1 MMSVCSFL
9 CLPKETNQRKGT
21 QGTCPAEGGIP
32 CAPRCCRGF
41 ANSANASDSAN
52 PLFGSLSGARRRAN
66 GSLFSPFVLPRL
78 ADGGGK
84 RRGNCLRA
92 KPEFFRVPPSAR
104 SKGSP
109 QGQDW
114 LGCLFLVSSF
124 GHAKEEKGNSKKASS
139 LSPEFPEEPKRSS
152 LSPRGRGL
160 GRGGTCRCDAVGNF
174 THPQPPPVKG
184 GSLKAKFQ
192 PDITGSNREIEEK

>member
-1 MMSVCSFL
+1 LGGLKKVHPGIAGKEAMKSARSFL

-21 QGTCPAEGGIP
+21 QALVPPQAGFPVLLKAAGMLQTRCAQTVQPPFSAAFPVLGGVPMGI
-32 CAPRCCRGF
+32 
-41 ANSANASDSAN
+41 
-52 PLFGSLSGARRRAN
+52 LFPP
-66 GSLFSPFVLPRL
+66 PFVLPRL
-78 ADGGGK
+78 VDGGGK

-124 GHAKEEKGNSKKASS
+124 GHAKEEKENSPKASS
-139 LSPEFPEEPKRSS
+139 LSPEFPDEP
-152 LSPRGRGL
+152 
-160 GRGGTCRCDAVGNF
+160 
-174 THPQPPPVKG
+174 
-184 GSLKAKFQ
+184 
-192 PDITGSNREIEEK
+192 

>member
-1 MMSVCSFL
+1 MGLVCSFSL
-9 CLPKETNQRKGT
+9 LAQRKRTKRKGT
-21 QGTCPAEGGIP
+21 RVICPAEGGMP

-41 ANSANASDSAN
+41 ANSLRSNSAN

-66 GSLFSPFVLPRL
+66 GNLLPPPICPAAPRRR
-78 ADGGGK
+78 GRK

-92 KPEFFRVPPSAR
+92 KPEFFRVPPSSR

-124 GHAKEEKGNSKKASS
+124 GHAKEEREHSRKVIFILRNFKMNPNKKGRM
-139 LSPEFPEEPKRSS
+139 P
-152 LSPRGRGL
+152 
-160 GRGGTCRCDAVGNF
+160 
-174 THPQPPPVKG
+174 
-184 GSLKAKFQ
+184 
-192 PDITGSNREIEEK
+192 NRAPAFI